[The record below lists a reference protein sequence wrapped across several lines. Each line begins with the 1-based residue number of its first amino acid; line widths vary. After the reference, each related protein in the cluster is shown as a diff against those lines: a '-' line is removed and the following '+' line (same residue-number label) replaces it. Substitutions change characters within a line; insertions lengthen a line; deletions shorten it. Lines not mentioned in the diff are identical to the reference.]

1 MNPKALQ
8 DIRVI
13 DSIII
18 GGTRP
23 SFGSGDHIGCTALDL
38 VQAACL
44 LASVSGGEPTSLFV
58 RAFRLLEDANAFL
71 RQQRVDLLRE
81 RATAPQPLQRLS
93 IRALEQL
100 GFKQVSL
107 EWILSPI
114 ARPRND
120 GPRKKAVMR
129 IGSITTPEALR
140 RKIFEALPR
149 EASSILAQGRLT
161 LPQLKA
167 LEEHVARKIAA
178 RNRRVAQRGKKQQA

>member
-18 GGTRP
+18 DGTRP
-23 SFGSGDHIGCTALDL
+23 SFGSEDHGCTAIDL

-71 RQQRVDLLRE
+71 RQQRLDLLRE

-100 GFKQVSL
+100 GFKQVSF

-114 ARPRND
+114 TRPRND
-120 GPRKKAVMR
+120 GPRKKPVMR
-129 IGSITTPEALR
+129 IGSITTREALR

-178 RNRRVAQRGKKQQA
+178 RNRRVAQRGKRQQA